1 MNSQHHSTIETGRV
15 MNRIQW
21 DRYAQRRGDICVLRY
36 SWGDFECLKLDN
48 QRAFAEW
55 AGCFSLIRD
64 SAVCLQTV
72 EGAE

>member
-1 MNSQHHSTIETGRV
+1 

-36 SWGDFECLKLDN
+36 SWGEFECVSIAP
-48 QRAFAEW
+48 QWTFAEW
-55 AGCFSLIRD
+55 SGCFSLIRD
-64 SAVCLQTV
+64 SAACLQTT